1 MGGPLAGIEVIELA
15 GIGPGPFCAMLLG
28 DLGAD
33 VVRVDR
39 TRKPDNRTPDLV
51 NHLQG
56 RNKRSIS
63 VDLKHHDGRDVVLSL
78 VERAD
83 VLIEGFRPGV
93 AERLGLGPESCHER
107 NPRLVYGRMTG
118 WGRYGPLAD
127 KAGHDINYIGLTG
140 ALHAIGREGE
150 RPVPPLNLVGDY
162 GGGALYLAMGILA
175 ALFERSLTGVGD
187 VVDAAMVDG
196 AASLMTP
203 IYEMLSHGLWKDA
216 RGENLLD
223 GAAPFYDTYETS
235 DGKFMAVGPIEPQ
248 FFANMLDGLGLDEPL
263 PEQSDADRWPELR
276 DRIAA
281 RFLTRTRD
289 EWAALFSDR
298 DACVTPVLSMSE
310 APDHRHNRFRGVFVE
325 VDGVTQPAPA
335 PRFGRWDNTTPESAH
350 GPGADTLE
358 VLREMGVGD
367 DRVEQLLATGA
378 VQAAADPKPE
388 KERLS

>member
-39 TRKPDNRTPDLV
+39 TRKPDDRTPDLV

-118 WGRYGPLAD
+118 WGRDGPLAD

-281 RFLTRTRD
+281 RFSTRTRD

-325 VDGVTQPAPA
+325 VDGVNPAG
-335 PRFGRWDNTTPESAH
+335 PRTP
-350 GPGADTLE
+350 
-358 VLREMGVGD
+358 VR
-367 DRVEQLLATGA
+367 
-378 VQAAADPKPE
+378 
-388 KERLS
+388 